1 MELLAPAGDIEAGYA
16 ALYYGADAVY
26 LGLQQFS
33 ARATATN
40 FTPEALNEF
49 TAYAHA
55 LGKKVFVTI
64 NTILQES
71 ELPALLP
78 QLDICSYCHVD
89 AIISQDLGVAR
100 VIKNSYP
107 ELTLHAST
115 QMAVHNKEGA
125 LALQKMGFK
134 RVVLAREL
142 PLTTIKEIAAI
153 PNLETEVFIHGALCY
168 SYSGLCLFSSF
179 EQGRS
184 ANRGKCAY
192 PCRACFHGAQGNK
205 HYFSMKDLAL
215 QDDILKLPV
224 TSLKIEGR
232 KKSALYVAA
241 VVNYY
246 RHILDEEKA
255 NALSEEHIKQI
266 FSRPW
271 THFHLNGK
279 NQDVIDQDFVGHR
292 GLLIG
297 HIGHIHKGKISFK
310 TTHNFMKFDGIQIDL
325 PGQEKPFG
333 FSAQEIRVNGKNV
346 FEVLSGQTAEL
357 TLPPNFPF
365 IPINSPVYLASSS
378 TVKGAYTY
386 TKPKPHAY
394 KNRTEISV
402 QITITAGNVT
412 ASSLNQS
419 TCITGSFSPATDYK
433 KVENAIHQ
441 AFAKTQDTDWIVS
454 DIRVDNPK
462 NLFVPIS
469 LLNQLRRNLLTK
481 LSPSIKHG
489 LLPVLEK
496 PVKSTSPKW
505 IIKTDCINNL
515 SELDLNQFEEV
526 IICVTP
532 ALSPEDLH
540 DLPKKKIRLA
550 LPTVARNVLAYRL
563 PIKKLL
569 DSGYKKWEIG
579 NYWGLEVLP
588 RVGIDLTF
596 DAPLYMMNTQ
606 SINMAKE
613 MGAKRV
619 TLSVEGT
626 QENSRQISQNSPL
639 PTTLIVYHD
648 VPLFISSNCPFP
660 TDCTQ
665 CKGKLRHEL
674 LTKNKQKYHVI
685 TKGCETT
692 VYPDTPFSLSGC
704 YTNVP
709 ANYYRIDFV
718 GQSYTPKQVLDLSN
732 KIICNETLA
741 HTSLFNWHREI

>member
-26 LGLQQFS
+26 LGLKLFS

-49 TAYAHA
+49 TAYAHS

-71 ELPALLP
+71 ELTALLP
-78 QLDICSYCHVD
+78 QLDICANCHVD

-125 LALQKMGFK
+125 LALQKWGFK

-142 PLTTIKEIAAI
+142 PLTTIKEIASI

-192 PCRACFHGAQGNK
+192 PCRSCFQGEQGNK

-246 RHILDEEKA
+246 RHILNGEKA
-255 NALSEEHIKQI
+255 NTLYEEHIKQI

-279 NQDVIDQDFVGHR
+279 SQDVIDQDFIGHR
-292 GLLIG
+292 GLPIG
-297 HIGHIHKGKISFK
+297 HVNHIQKGKISFK
-310 TTHNFMKFDGIQIDL
+310 TSHNFMKFDGIQIDL

-333 FSAQEIRVNGKNV
+333 FSAQEIHVNGKNV
-346 FEVLSGQTAEL
+346 FEVQSGQTAEL
-357 TLPPNFPF
+357 TLPHNFPF
-365 IPINSPVYLASSS
+365 IPAKAPVYLASSS
-378 TVKGAYTY
+378 AVKGAYDY
-386 TKPKPHAY
+386 EKPKPHAY
-394 KNRTEISV
+394 KNRIEITV
-402 QITITAGNVT
+402 QITVTSETITAT
-412 ASSLNQS
+412 ALDQKTTINGFF
-419 TCITGSFSPATDYK
+419 TPASDIK

-441 AFAKTQDTDWIVS
+441 AFTKTQDTDWLVS
-454 DIRVDNPK
+454 SIHIDNPQK
-462 NLFVPIS
+462 LFVPIS
-469 LLNQLRRNLLTK
+469 LLNQVRRDLLSK
-481 LSPSIKHG
+481 LTPSMKQGI
-489 LLPVLEK
+489 LPILDP
-496 PVKSTSPKW
+496 PVKHKSPKW
-505 IIKTDCINNL
+505 IIKTDYISNL

-526 IICVTP
+526 IVCVSPT
-532 ALSPEDLH
+532 LSPEDLH
-540 DLPKKKIRLA
+540 NLPKKKIRLA

-563 PIKKLL
+563 PVKKLL
-569 DSGYKKWEIG
+569 DAGYKKWEIG
-579 NYWGLEVLP
+579 NCWGLEVLP
-588 RVGIDLTF
+588 HIGIDLTF

-613 MGAKRV
+613 MGAKRI
-619 TLSVEGT
+619 TLSVEST
-626 QENSRQISQNSPL
+626 QENSLQVIQNSPL
-639 PTTLIVYHD
+639 PTTLIVYQD
-648 VPLFISSNCPFP
+648 VPLFISPNCPFP
-660 TDCTQ
+660 TDCTL
-665 CKGKLRHEL
+665 CGRKHRHVI
-674 LTKNKQKYHVI
+674 LTKDKQKYLVI
-685 TKGCETT
+685 TKSCETT
-692 VYPDTPFSLSGC
+692 VYPDTTFSLSGY
-704 YTNVP
+704 YTETP
-709 ANYYRIDFV
+709 ADYYRLDFV

-732 KIICNETLA
+732 KVMRNETLT
-741 HTSLFNWHREI
+741 HTSIFNWHKEI